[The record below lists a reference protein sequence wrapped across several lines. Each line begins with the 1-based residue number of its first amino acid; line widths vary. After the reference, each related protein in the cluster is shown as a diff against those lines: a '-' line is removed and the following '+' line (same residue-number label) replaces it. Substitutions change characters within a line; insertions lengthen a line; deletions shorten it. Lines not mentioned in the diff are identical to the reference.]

1 MKRYLFCQDRK
12 VEKVYQQIQHFVNQI
27 GNSTSQICVGP
38 NKINKWQEIKVGKQ
52 LCRVS
57 LVYKE
62 NDMSSSC
69 SYSGNL

>member
-1 MKRYLFCQDRK
+1 MKRYLFWQDRK

-38 NKINKWQEIKVGKQ
+38 NKINKWQEIKAGKQ
-52 LCRVS
+52 LWQGESSNRGG
-57 LVYKE
+57 YKE

-69 SYSGNL
+69 S